1 MSIFKK
7 RKTQQTNT
15 DLVPS
20 LRDSLFN
27 NSIKDLSVDITEIGV
42 DVAINEGILSE
53 VPIVKTV
60 VAIGKTGLAIRE
72 RNLMKQTIAFIN
84 GVNEGDISEEQK
96 NKYREKFTNNPK
108 HASSEL
114 ERVLILLDSNVDMFK
129 SKMLGRLYGAYIKGA
144 VSWDVFCEYSEVN
157 RRMFV
162 EDYKLLI
169 KLATNNL
176 SLSNQE
182 RYKMG
187 RLISLGLVVE
197 KDSPA
202 ATKSPL
208 EEVQRCLMVKDAKTD
223 PMRNIFKRDDYEV
236 TSLGQ
241 GFVHLVHDRRELKGR
256 E

>member
-1 MSIFKK
+1 MTIFKR
-7 RKTQQTNT
+7 RKAQQTNT

-27 NSIKDLSVDITEIGV
+27 NAIKDLSMDITELGV
-42 DVAINEGILSE
+42 DVAISEGILSE

-96 NKYREKFTNNPK
+96 NRYREKFDNDPK

-114 ERVLILLDSNVDMFK
+114 ERVLILLDSNTDMIK
-129 SKMLGRLYGAYIKGA
+129 SKILGLLYSAYLKGA
-144 VSWDVFCEYSEVN
+144 VSWEVFCEYSEVN

-169 KLATNNL
+169 KLSTNNL

-202 ATKSPL
+202 AIKSPL
-208 EEVQRCLMVKDAKTD
+208 EEVQRCLMTKDTKTSS
-223 PMRNIFKRDDYEV
+223 MRNIFKRDDYEV

-241 GFVHLVHDRRELKGR
+241 GFVHLVHDRRK
-256 E
+256 